1 MAGAQVHYLSAFPT
15 SLAEVL
21 LTGGI
26 PPNIDEPC
34 SAESAYTRLFRWA
47 RPALDIEH
55 DMVTDIGR
63 TCAGLLHARRWGTS
77 IAYYQVALAL
87 PKASRMRKD

>member
-1 MAGAQVHYLSAFPT
+1 MHYLSAFPT

-26 PPNIDEPC
+26 PPNIDELC

-47 RPALDIEH
+47 RFALDIEYVL
-55 DMVTDIGR
+55 VTHIDP
-63 TCAGLLHARRWGTS
+63 TCAGLLHARRWGAG
-77 IAYYQVALAL
+77 IAYFQVAFALA
-87 PKASRMRKD
+87 KA

>member
-1 MAGAQVHYLSAFPT
+1 MAGSQVHYLSAFPT

-47 RPALDIEH
+47 RPALDIGC
-55 DMVTDIGR
+55 DMVTDPGP
-63 TCAGLLHARRWGTS
+63 TCAGLLHERSWGTGL
-77 IAYYQVALAL
+77 AYFQVALAL
-87 PKASRMRKD
+87 AKA